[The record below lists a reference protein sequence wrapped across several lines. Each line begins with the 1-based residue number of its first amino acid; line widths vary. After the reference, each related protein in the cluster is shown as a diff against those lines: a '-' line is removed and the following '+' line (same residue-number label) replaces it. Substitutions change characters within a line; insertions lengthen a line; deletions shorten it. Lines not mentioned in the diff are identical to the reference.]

1 MNRARTI
8 RAFPGFDYRRPYKAQ
23 IMRSIGRFTPR
34 DQLPAEYF
42 MGFGFGATDS
52 EGRYLPTP
60 SEISPVAKPGVF
72 YKVGTYKPDET
83 YYGIAKRAY
92 GADNIKQNLLM
103 MNAST
108 WNDHIS
114 RKKTGWESYGVAGL
128 QSTPD
133 YDSTN
138 NPRAKVLSGHELPIV
153 WIPPLTGEEPEEVG
167 FVDPPTPIP
176 IPTPTPTPGVPG
188 PPGPQGIPGPPGP
201 SGAVGP
207 QGIPGPPG
215 PSGAVGPQGIPGP
228 PGPSGAMGPM
238 GPAGP
243 QGIPGPP
250 GPSGAGAGA
259 SIPGP
264 PGPSGAMGPMGPTG
278 PQGIPGP
285 MGPPGPAGPSGIGG
299 GGDDKKL
306 WVLPLAAVLAT
317 IK

>member
-1 MNRARTI
+1 MNRAQNI

-34 DQLPAEYF
+34 GQLPAEYF
-42 MGFGFGATDS
+42 MGFGAVDS

-60 SEISPVAKPGVF
+60 AEISPVAKPGVF

-83 YYGIAKRAY
+83 YYGITKRAY
-92 GADNIKQNLLM
+92 GADNIKKNLLM

-114 RKKTGWESYGVAGL
+114 RKTKGWESYGVPGL

-153 WIPPLTGEEPEEVG
+153 WIPPLTGEEPEDAGYSE
-167 FVDPPTPIP
+167 PPTIP
-176 IPTPTPTPGVPG
+176 PTIPTPGTPIPG

-201 SGAVGP
+201 AGAIGP
-207 QGIPGPPG
+207 QGIPGPMGPPG
-215 PSGAVGPQGIPGP
+215 PAGAGAGTAVPGP
-228 PGPSGAMGPM
+228 PGPAGAMGPM
-238 GPAGP
+238 GPE
-243 QGIPGPP
+243 
-250 GPSGAGAGA
+250 
-259 SIPGP
+259 
-264 PGPSGAMGPMGPTG
+264 G

-285 MGPPGPAGPSGIGG
+285 MGPPGPAGPAGASMSG
-299 GGDDKKL
+299 GGDGKKL
-306 WVLPLAAVLAT
+306 WILPLAAVLAT
-317 IK
+317 LK

>member
-1 MNRARTI
+1 MNRAQNI

-34 DQLPAEYF
+34 GQLPAEYF
-42 MGFGFGATDS
+42 MGFGFGAVDS

-60 SEISPVAKPGVF
+60 AEISPVAKPGVF

-92 GADNIKQNLLM
+92 GADNIKKNLLM

-114 RKKTGWESYGVAGL
+114 RKTKGWESYGVPGL

-153 WIPPLTGEEPEEVG
+153 WIPPLTGEEPEDAGYSE
-167 FVDPPTPIP
+167 PPTIPPTIP
-176 IPTPTPTPGVPG
+176 IPGTPIPG

-201 SGAVGP
+201 
-207 QGIPGPPG
+207 
-215 PSGAVGPQGIPGP
+215 
-228 PGPSGAMGPM
+228 
-238 GPAGP
+238 
-243 QGIPGPP
+243 
-250 GPSGAGAGA
+250 AGA
-259 SIPGP
+259 I
-264 PGPSGAMGPMGPTG
+264 G

-285 MGPPGPAGPSGIGG
+285 MGPPGPAGPAGASMSG
-299 GGDDKKL
+299 GGDGKKL
-306 WVLPLAAVLAT
+306 WILPLAAVLAT
-317 IK
+317 LK

>member
-1 MNRARTI
+1 MNRAQNI

-34 DQLPAEYF
+34 GQLPREYF
-42 MGFGFGATDS
+42 MGFGATDA

-60 SEISPVAKPGVF
+60 AEISPVAKPGVF

-92 GADNIKQNLLM
+92 GAADIKKNLLM

-114 RKKTGWESYGVAGL
+114 RKTKGWESYGVAGL

-138 NPRAKVLSGHELPIV
+138 NPRAKVLSGNELPIV
-153 WIPPLTGEEPEEVG
+153 WIPPLTGEEPEDAG
-167 FVDPPTPIP
+167 YSDPITVPTP
-176 IPTPTPTPGVPG
+176 IPTPTPTPGTPIPG

-201 SGAVGP
+201 AGAMGPMGPAGAIGP

-215 PSGAVGPQGIPGP
+215 PAGAMGPMGPQGIPGP
-228 PGPSGAMGPM
+228 PGPAGAGAGTSVPGPPGPAGEMGPM
-238 GPAGP
+238 GPE
-243 QGIPGPP
+243 
-250 GPSGAGAGA
+250 
-259 SIPGP
+259 
-264 PGPSGAMGPMGPTG
+264 G

-285 MGPPGPAGPSGIGG
+285 MGPPGPAGPAGASMSG
-299 GGDDKKL
+299 GGDNKQL
-306 WVLPLAAVLAT
+306 WILPLAAILAT
-317 IK
+317 LK

>member
-1 MNRARTI
+1 MNRARNI

-23 IMRSIGRFTPR
+23 IMTAINRFTPR
-34 DQLPAEYF
+34 DQLPSAYF
-42 MGFGFGATDS
+42 LGFGATDE
-52 EGRYLPTP
+52 EGRYLPTA
-60 SEISPVAKPGVF
+60 SEISPVAKPGTF
-72 YKVGTYKPDET
+72 YKVGTYQPEET

-92 GADNIKQNLLM
+92 GAADIKKNLLM

-114 RKKTGWESYGVAGL
+114 RKENGWTSYGVKGL

-138 NPRAKVLSGHELPIV
+138 NPRAKVLSGNELPIV
-153 WIPPLTGEEPEEVG
+153 WIPPLTGEEPEDIG
-167 FVDPPTPIP
+167 YVDPPTPIP
-176 IPTPTPTPGVPG
+176 IPIPTPTPKPGIPG

-201 SGAVGP
+201 SGGLGP

-215 PSGAVGPQGIPGP
+215 PSGGLGPQGIPGP
-228 PGPSGAMGPM
+228 PGPSGSM
-238 GPAGP
+238 GP

-250 GPSGAGAGA
+250 GPSGAGAGE

-264 PGPSGAMGPMGPTG
+264 PGPMGPAGLPGEIG

-285 MGPPGPAGPSGIGG
+285 MGPPGPAGVSGG
-299 GGDDKKL
+299 GGGSDMKKL
-306 WVLPLAAVLAT
+306 WVLPLAALLAT
-317 IK
+317 LK